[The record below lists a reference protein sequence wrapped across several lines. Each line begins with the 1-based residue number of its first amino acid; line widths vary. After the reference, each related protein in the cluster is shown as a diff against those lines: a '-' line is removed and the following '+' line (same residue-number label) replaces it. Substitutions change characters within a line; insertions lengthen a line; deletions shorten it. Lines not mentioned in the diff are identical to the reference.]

1 MNTHTQSTPENVKAR
16 LTLDV
21 TCLLNGEAAS
31 EILARL
37 QRMWVRAIGE
47 RLLID
52 ETAAKVDVWS
62 IEVTELPSATNSDAL
77 EAEIAAFMQQRIGDG
92 NLCAEDI
99 PLRLASYGLMAPED
113 FIDEMRE
120 RMGMEDDAPTGRAVI
135 PSTEPADGGE
145 IEMQVAVVCIG
156 ASGSPNVP
164 VSKVRI
170 TQEEYDLGIHYDKAR
185 DLAEE
190 ARYEGPFICFDAA
203 EYGPILSAARELG
216 LVPQVVVV
224 DMTDGQIHSIRC
236 DTGEIKVV
244 CYDTSD
250 TDEYSVAMAD
260 RPLGENG
267 QLVRCWAHAQ
277 LAQVDP
283 GLKLARG

>member
-164 VSKVRI
+164 VFKVRSPRRN
-170 TQEEYDLGIHYDKAR
+170 TTWVSTTTRPGTWPKRPGTKGRSSASTPPNMAPSCR
-185 DLAEE
+185 PPANLASF
-190 ARYEGPFICFDAA
+190 RR
-203 EYGPILSAARELG
+203 SSW
-216 LVPQVVVV
+216 
-224 DMTDGQIHSIRC
+224 SI
-236 DTGEIKVV
+236 
-244 CYDTSD
+244 
-250 TDEYSVAMAD
+250 
-260 RPLGENG
+260 
-267 QLVRCWAHAQ
+267 
-277 LAQVDP
+277 
-283 GLKLARG
+283 